1 MPDQDFGLLSD
12 TGRELYVADAIN
24 DLTRLRLQLASAS
37 LAGISQR
44 PEWGGIAASLR
55 ALGEDHPAIVVDAFA
70 EVLKAVG
77 EDAHAGEDHEFVA
90 LGVDTVD
97 MLLRAG
103 DEFDPSRLKSFV
115 DRIHSFAAD
124 RGLASPD
131 IPDAISA
138 GQLVKPAS
146 RSPFATSLR
155 GFELP
160 PIDPPSWDLDEF
172 AAPVEEADP
181 TDQTNAFDQAAAGVE
196 AEVEAESE
204 ESAVALEAASPEP
217 TIVSGLE
224 VGPGQGGVQSD
235 VEAIPPLTDSVGAL
249 VSAADEAMPVSVPAS
264 AAGNDAKKVVNFGP
278 LFDPKLPLN
287 ISPSH
292 QQTAPDTPASVEAS
306 SPIIPQPE
314 QPPPS
319 VASLGV
325 RSQPDPVAELASAFD
340 SIPAATAAQGAGSP
354 NLTALAQG
362 ALWLAECV
370 RPILGVGGAA
380 AAAAVDGVRR
390 DALAALAVDHV
401 VSAAGSRQRVQVG
414 EQTRTFL
421 RRLQNE
427 VGSFDDFAIDA
438 QWCRIRLSEAAA
450 DLASRLRLI
459 GAAPLAVGLD
469 GGRQIWVPVQAQR
482 LTIWQSVAD
491 DGTACALPDLSASTP
506 VDGPWQALMIGAGG
520 RPEVVAVAA
529 EVPMPPAAPVVLLG
543 SGPVVLDPGRWKRL
557 RSTCFVLGAPLAGLD
572 WVAGTALVAGESAV
586 LLNPG
591 MI

>member
-12 TGRELYVADAIN
+12 TRRELYVADAIN

-37 LAGISQR
+37 LAGISER

-55 ALGEDHPAIVVDAFA
+55 ALGEDYPAIVVDAFA

-97 MLLRAG
+97 GLLRAG
-103 DEFDPSRLKSFV
+103 DEFDPSRLKNFV
-115 DRIHSFAAD
+115 DRIRAFSAD
-124 RGLASPD
+124 RGLESPE
-131 IPDAISA
+131 IADAISD
-138 GQLVKPAS
+138 GQLVRPAS
-146 RSPFATSLR
+146 RSPFATNLR

-160 PIDPPSWDLDEF
+160 PIDPPTWDLDEF
-172 AAPVEEADP
+172 AAPFKE
-181 TDQTNAFDQAAAGVE
+181 TDSADQANAVDQPTVGVE
-196 AEVEAESE
+196 AEET
-204 ESAVALEAASPEP
+204 AVALEVPSAEP
-217 TIVSGLE
+217 VLAPA
-224 VGPGQGGVQSD
+224 PGSHG
-235 VEAIPPLTDSVGAL
+235 
-249 VSAADEAMPVSVPAS
+249 
-264 AAGNDAKKVVNFGP
+264 KKVVNFGP
-278 LFDPKLPLN
+278 LFDPKLPPN
-287 ISPSH
+287 INPSHEPTAPNTPAPTPVEDSSPS
-292 QQTAPDTPASVEAS
+292 
-306 SPIIPQPE
+306 IPQPK
-314 QPPPS
+314 QPAPS
-319 VASLGV
+319 LAPLGV
-325 RSQPDPVAELASAFD
+325 RTQPDPVAELASSFD
-340 SIPAATAAQGAGSP
+340 SIPATTTQAAGSP

-414 EQTRTFL
+414 EQTLTFL

-438 QWCRIRLSEAAA
+438 QWCRIHLSEAAK
-450 DLASRLRLI
+450 DLASRLGLI
-459 GAAPLAVGLD
+459 GAAPLAVSVD
-469 GGRQIWVPVQAQR
+469 SGRQIWVPVQAQR

-491 DGTACALPDLSASTP
+491 DGTSCALPDLSGTTP
-506 VDGPWQALMIGAGG
+506 VGGPWQALMIGTGG
-520 RPEVVAVAA
+520 RPEVVAVASG
-529 EVPMPPAAPVVLLG
+529 VPMPPAAPVVLLG
-543 SGPVVLDPGRWKRL
+543 SGPVALDPSRWKRL

-572 WVAGTALVAGESAV
+572 WVAGTALVAGESSV

-591 MI
+591 ML

>member
-37 LAGISQR
+37 LAGISER

-115 DRIHSFAAD
+115 DRIHAFSAD
-124 RGLASPD
+124 RGLETPD
-131 IPDAISA
+131 IPEAISA

-172 AAPVEEADP
+172 AAPVEETDP
-181 TDQTNAFDQAAAGVE
+181 LAQIDEVDQPTVDVD
-196 AEVEAESE
+196 AEET
-204 ESAVALEAASPEP
+204 AVALEAASPEP

-224 VGPGQGGVQSD
+224 AGPGQGGDYSEIDATQ
-235 VEAIPPLTDSVGAL
+235 PLTDPGGAL
-249 VSAADEAMPVSVPAS
+249 VSAISADAAPVSVPAS
-264 AAGNDAKKVVNFGP
+264 ESGNDTKKVVNFGP
-278 LFDPKLPLN
+278 LFDPKLPPN

-292 QQTAPDTPASVEAS
+292 EQPAPDTLVPEVVQAL
-306 SPIIPQPE
+306 SPNTPQPK
-314 QPPPS
+314 QPPPG
-319 VASLGV
+319 VAPLSV

-340 SIPAATAAQGAGSP
+340 SIPAATAAHAAGSA
-354 NLTALAQG
+354 NLAALAQG

-380 AAAAVDGVRR
+380 AASAVDGVRR

-401 VSAAGSRQRVQVG
+401 VSAAGSRQRIQVG
-414 EQTRTFL
+414 EQTRVFL

-438 QWCRIRLSEAAA
+438 QWCRIHLSEAAA
-450 DLASRLRLI
+450 DLANRLGLI
-459 GAAPLAVGLD
+459 GAAPLAVSVD
-469 GGRQIWVPVQAQR
+469 SGRQIWVPVQAQR

-491 DGTACALPDLSASTP
+491 DGTACALPDLSGSTP

-529 EVPMPPAAPVVLLG
+529 GVPMPPAAPVVLLG

-572 WVAGTALVAGESAV
+572 WVAGAALVAGESAV